1 MRGTTWLLAALVT
14 TLLTACSDKAPV
26 GDSVTEL
33 VYQPIP
39 PGYDFPT
46 DRAKLAAAV
55 ATGDREAMRRH
66 AWNVWAG
73 LTAGS
78 GEFFEGE
85 ELPIWETWFT
95 PDDLYSTD
103 PIACE
108 APDAPRPFR
117 RRFEPPRQV
126 GDFSAGQPAAAVIGF
141 NRYDLEVT
149 QNVCANSY
157 NSSAALDALNASFTT
172 STPIAAREIQN
183 FVPTA
188 VALKPVFALVKG
200 SGLTTISYWAG
211 AEASSCP
218 SEPQPSTWN
227 RCVAIAAPGVQAPA
241 TTEVQ
246 CQYAADCDAAN
257 ATPPGPLTTTT
268 QTVPV
273 LSIDHFYHFTLTAD
287 ELSQVQDLLNGGGAF
302 YTNGLTPE
310 VGDQLVLVAMHVT
323 TKEQSNWTWQT
334 FWWSPYPD
342 EPPGGDFRTSNVKD
356 EWRNYQMCTAYS
368 MLETTGPN
376 AGQPVVCFNPYL
388 ETNLG
393 PQGKESNC
401 MTCHQMAAWPNFSTQ
416 YMFNGRI
423 SPDDAELFDCN
434 TKLDFLWSIT
444 RAIPAEAPAQ
454 LCSGASS
461 AARFLRQP

>member
-1 MRGTTWLLAALVT
+1 MRETRRLLAALALA
-14 TLLTACSDKAPV
+14 LLAVACSDRAVPEN
-26 GDSVTEL
+26 VTEIT
-33 VYQPIP
+33 YEPIP

-46 DRAKLAAAV
+46 DPAKLLAAV
-55 ATGDREAMRRH
+55 ATGDQAAMRRH

-78 GEFFEGE
+78 GEFYLGE

-95 PDDLYSTD
+95 PNDLYSDD
-103 PIACE
+103 PIACVAPE
-108 APDAPRPFR
+108 AARPFR
-117 RRFEPPRQV
+117 RTFEVPRQV
-126 GDFSAGQPAAAVIGF
+126 GDFSSGQAASAVLGF

-149 QNVCANSY
+149 HNVCAHSY
-157 NSSAALDALNASFTT
+157 NSSSVLDALNASFTT
-172 STPIAAREIQN
+172 STPIGAREIQN
-183 FVPTA
+183 FAPTS

-200 SGLTTISYWAG
+200 SGLTTMSYWAG
-211 AEASSCP
+211 PDASTCP

-227 RCVAIAAPGVQAPA
+227 RCVAIAAPGA
-241 TTEVQ
+241 TMSPTAVVQ
-246 CQYAADCDAAN
+246 CQYTADCDAAN

-287 ELSQVQDLLNGGGAF
+287 EVSQIQALLDGGGAF

-334 FWWSPYPD
+334 FWWTPFPD
-342 EPPGGDFRTSNVKD
+342 ESPGGDFRTSNVKD
-356 EWRNYQMCTAYS
+356 EWRNYDMCTAYS
-368 MLETTGPN
+368 MLETTGPS

-393 PQGKESNC
+393 PQGRYSNC

-416 YMFNGRI
+416 YTFNGRI
-423 SPDDAELFDCN
+423 SPDDPTLFDCN
-434 TKLDFLWSIT
+434 TKLDFLWSVT
-444 RAIPAEAPAQ
+444 RAIPAQPPAQ

-461 AARFLRQP
+461 AERLLRQP